1 MVNVP
6 VRYVPKILTK
16 KARKKQ
22 IAELKKSRRDYKKG
36 KYHTRKKVKGFK
48 SKRSGWAKKVEEIYN
63 LPKNETYWC
72 SEDVVK

>member
-36 KYHTRKKVKGFK
+36 KYYNILKNK
-48 SKRSGWAKKVEEIYN
+48 SKTVS
-63 LPKNETYWC
+63 P
-72 SEDVVK
+72 S